1 MQISSS
7 APEIMVVDDD
17 LNVREALT
25 DFLGDEGF
33 RVRDAVDGADALE
46 QLARLRTLRDLPA
59 LLILDLAMP
68 VMDGYQ
74 LLAQIQKDRQLSPI
88 PIVVLSATID
98 REGLPEH
105 ITPLRKPID
114 GQVLIATIRGILG
127 GLYPA

>member
-1 MQISSS
+1 
-7 APEIMVVDDD
+7 EIMVIDDD
-17 LNVREALT
+17 LHVREALT

-105 ITPLRKPID
+105 ITPL
-114 GQVLIATIRGILG
+114 
-127 GLYPA
+127 